1 MANRAVM
8 ILHFTKI
15 KLNITR
21 KETGMIVSASRRTD
35 IPAFY
40 SEWMIERL
48 KSGFALVR
56 NPFNPHQVSKVILN
70 PEAVDCFV
78 FWTKDPQ
85 KMLDKLNHFADYCY
99 YFQFTIT
106 PYHGSV
112 EPGLRNK
119 REIIETFKKLSG
131 KIGESR
137 VIWRYDP
144 ILINGDYSVDHHLR
158 AFEKMAHL
166 LKGFTE
172 ECVISFLDYY
182 QKISSNLRKLDA
194 RAPNE
199 IEVRKIASHYSE
211 VSSSEG
217 MKLKTCSE
225 TVDLSEYGISHGSCI
240 DGTLID
246 TLTNKEIDRPKD
258 RYQRAACRCVESVD
272 IGAYNTCLNRCLYCY
287 ASFSEKAI
295 RKNYH
300 SFNPKAP
307 LLCSELQEHD
317 EITEKKK

>member
-1 MANRAVM
+1 M

-78 FWTKDPQ
+78 FWTKDPK

-131 KIGESR
+131 KIGENR

-144 ILINGDYSVDHHLR
+144 ILINADYSVDHHLR

-246 TLTNKEIDRPKD
+246 TLTGKRIDHPKD

-317 EITEKKK
+317 EITVRKK

>member
-1 MANRAVM
+1 
-8 ILHFTKI
+8 
-15 KLNITR
+15 
-21 KETGMIVSASRRTD
+21 MIVSASRRTD
-35 IPAFY
+35 IPGFY

-317 EITEKKK
+317 EITERKK

>member
-1 MANRAVM
+1 
-8 ILHFTKI
+8 
-15 KLNITR
+15 
-21 KETGMIVSASRRTD
+21 MIVSASRRTD

-40 SEWMIERL
+40 SEWIIERL

-56 NPFNPHQVSKVILN
+56 NPFNLRQVGKVILT

-78 FWTKDPQ
+78 FWTKDPR
-85 KMLDKLNHFADYCY
+85 KMLDKLNHFVDYCY

-106 PYHGSV
+106 PYNRSV
-112 EPGLRNK
+112 EPGLRDK

-131 KIGESR
+131 KIGEDR

-144 ILINGDYSVDHHLR
+144 ILINEEYSVDNHLR

-172 ECVISFLDYY
+172 ECVISFVDYY
-182 QKISSNLRKLDA
+182 QKISSNLRRLGA
-194 RAPNE
+194 RAPDE
-199 IEVRKIASHYSE
+199 IEVRKIARHFSE
-211 VSSSEG
+211 VSLAEG

-225 TVDLSEYGISHGSCI
+225 TVDLSEYKISHGSCI
-240 DGTLID
+240 DGMLID
-246 TLTNKEIDRPKD
+246 RLTGRRVDRPKD

-272 IGAYNTCLNRCLYCY
+272 IGAYNTCPNQCLYCY

-295 RKNYH
+295 RRNYH
-300 SFNPKAP
+300 SFNPKSP
-307 LLCSELQEHD
+307 LLCSEVEEHD
-317 EITEKKK
+317 EITERKK